1 MNKKRR
7 QQVGFAAASLGATA
21 GLMILVLPLVPQVSA
36 TLDNAAM
43 TEMGMANEMPVPH
56 VMRYGAIA
64 YSPST
69 SAWGAARGYQ
79 VKSTAESV
87 ALDQCGEQDCR
98 VIISFNL
105 CGAVAADGT
114 NYRGGTGLSR
124 QAAEQDALNK
134 LGGGRIV
141 NSVCN

>member
-7 QQVGFAAASLGATA
+7 QQIGFAAATLGATA

-36 TLDNAAM
+36 NLDNAAIS
-43 TEMGMANEMPVPH
+43 EMGMANEMPVPH

-64 YSPST
+64 YSPT
-69 SAWGAARGYQ
+69 TGAWGTSRGYQ
-79 VKSTAESV
+79 VKSQAEQV
-87 ALDQCGEQDCR
+87 ALAQCGEQDCR

-105 CGAVAADGT
+105 CGAVASDGA
-114 NYRGGTGLSR
+114 NYQGGTGLSR
-124 QAAEQDALNK
+124 QAAEQDALNR
-134 LGGGRIV
+134 LGGGKVV